1 MINTL
6 SGSIQLQCDR
16 RLTNLY
22 NQSHTWLL
30 QVSYNICKSYE
41 ESEEL
46 VSDLY
51 VYLAKDCKPNIWW
64 GDSYNLIYCQKFL
77 THRWYNRVGKLKRY
91 QYTETPVELDIP
103 YEEYDE
109 SRDRDIM
116 KAHEEVLKELNRLR
130 ITRLWAP
137 AKIFEIYWM
146 SDRTLDQVAKEIG
159 ISKSTVFLS
168 IKRIRNY
175 LKDILDNPFENK

>member
-1 MINTL
+1 MNEV
-6 SGSIQLQCDR
+6 SGSMRMECDR

-22 NQSHTWLL
+22 KESHTWLL

-51 VYLAKDCKPNIWW
+51 VYLTKHCKSNIWW

-77 THRWYNRVGKLKRY
+77 THRWYNRVHKLRRY
-91 QYTETPVELDIP
+91 QYMETPVELDTP
-103 YEEYDE
+103 YEEYNE
-109 SRDRDIM
+109 SRDIDIM
-116 KAHEEVLKELNRLR
+116 RAHEEVLEELKRLR

-168 IKRIRNY
+168 IKKIRNY
-175 LKDILDNPFENK
+175 LKETIQTPFE